1 MLILLELLFIYI
13 GLFVVSFAVLVWNL
27 GELPTLHGRMLIAWS
42 IMQEHKHPLVLVI
55 ITPIVKLLSMLV

>member
-13 GLFVVSFAVLVWNL
+13 VLLVASFAALVAHLN
-27 GELPTLHGRMLIAWS
+27 ELPTLHARMILAWS

-55 ITPIVKLLSMLV
+55 ITPLVKLFSMLV

>member
-27 GELPTLHGRMLIAWS
+27 GELSTLHARMLMAWS
-42 IMQEHKHPLVLVI
+42 IMQEHKHPLVLLC
-55 ITPIVKLLSMLV
+55 ITPIVKLLSVWV